1 MAVLTVTVVNILQ
14 YVSQIS
20 TVYIFNFH
28 KNVLCQLYLNKAE
41 GEEGPVMHKQGNK
54 KKDLVTTE
62 TPDGNS
68 K

>member
-20 TVYIFNFH
+20 TVYTSNLH

-41 GEEGPVMHKQGNK
+41 GRRDQECI
-54 KKDLVTTE
+54 
-62 TPDGNS
+62 S
-68 K
+68 KGIERPCYY